1 MKIKKLLAKI
11 RNNIMSIYSL
21 VVWRKIKKRDKKCLL
36 ISNGSTLSGA
46 PLVLLEAAKVLRK
59 LGYNPVF
66 FTEYPGPIIDVAR
79 KEKISVIVAAALNNS
94 FKAELQ
100 SSEYDCVIVNTITNY
115 RWIDVL
121 KNTSHRIIW
130 WLHEGVTY
138 IEKMKENVPREL
150 PSNVKVCCVSSWTA
164 KTLNNYGLEY
174 NYELLP
180 YGCSD
185 LRAAQGE
192 KNGKRKQDKLK
203 VAIIGNV
210 CDRKNQL
217 KLLWFIMN
225 NSDRLLNKFE
235 FVFVGSPLS
244 KDDPYYG
251 KFIDSIRG
259 CQEGVKYEKS
269 LSRDEMP
276 DFYEQIDIVLCC
288 SIDDPLPVVVTE
300 GMMFEKVVITSSC
313 TGQYD
318 LIQDKVNGFKYNVED
333 FEELMRKFDYI
344 SQNRSELGRIGIEA
358 RRTYE
363 TMFMPKSF
371 EETMS
376 ALLSDK
382 LV

>member
-1 MKIKKLLAKI
+1 MKIKKILGKI

-21 VVWRKIKKRDKKCLL
+21 VVWKKIKKRDKKCLL

-79 KEKISVIVAAALNNS
+79 KEKISVIVAAALKNS
-94 FKAELQ
+94 FEAELQ

-121 KNTSHRIIW
+121 ENTSNQIIW

-138 IEKMKENVPREL
+138 IDKMKEIVPQKL

-185 LRAAQGE
+185 LHTE
-192 KNGKRKQDKLK
+192 KRKKDGKRNQDKLK
-203 VAIIGNV
+203 VAIIGNI

-217 KLLWFIMN
+217 KLLQFITN
-225 NSDRLLNKFE
+225 NSDSLLNKFE

-244 KDDPYYG
+244 NNDPYYG
-251 KFIDSIRG
+251 EFIDLIRG
-259 CQEGVKYEKS
+259 CPRGVKYKKS

-333 FEELMRKFDYI
+333 FEELMMKFDYI
-344 SQNRSELGRIGIEA
+344 SQNRSELGKIGIKA
-358 RRTYE
+358 RQAYE

-371 EETMS
+371 EKKIA
-376 ALLSDK
+376 ALLSDEI
-382 LV
+382 V